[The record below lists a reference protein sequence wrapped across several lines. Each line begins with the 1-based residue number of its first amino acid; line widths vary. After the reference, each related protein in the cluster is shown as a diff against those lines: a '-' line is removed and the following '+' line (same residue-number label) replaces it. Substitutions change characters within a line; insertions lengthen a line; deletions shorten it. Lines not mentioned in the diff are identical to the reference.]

1 MATGDIEGRL
11 GPCCTRAG
19 EDLALL
25 AVFGGRC
32 RSHAKRRERAEK
44 YIFGVMTILYLKK
57 SVISAFVIQKA
68 PVLQTPG

>member
-1 MATGDIEGRL
+1 MLHESRRGL
-11 GPCCTRAG
+11 GLAG
-19 EDLALL
+19 GLRRK
-25 AVFGGRC
+25 VT